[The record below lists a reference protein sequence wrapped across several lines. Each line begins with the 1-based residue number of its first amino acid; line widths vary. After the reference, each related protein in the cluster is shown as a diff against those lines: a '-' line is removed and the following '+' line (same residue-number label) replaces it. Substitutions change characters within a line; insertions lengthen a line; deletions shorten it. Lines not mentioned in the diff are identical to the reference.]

1 MVGRRRVATSISS
14 CAPPGRYCAILS
26 TGIGIATPPGGTPG
40 AGDGDG
46 EAKGIGF
53 GVGVGN
59 EFGIG
64 VGPGVGG
71 GVGPALRLWAKAVE
85 QKIDVPKTAPQ
96 IMDSLID
103 LTRGILFTPFPRRLA
118 NELIGSR
125 PEVSGGTSTHDEAYA
140 IT

>member
-1 MVGRRRVATSISS
+1 MSISS
-14 CAPPGRYCAILS
+14 CAPPGRYCSILS
-26 TGIGIATPPGGTPG
+26 TGIGIATSPRWTPG

-59 EFGIG
+59 ECGIG

-85 QKIDVPKTAPQ
+85 QTIDVPTTAAQ
-96 IMDSLID
+96 IMGSLID
-103 LTRGILFTPFPRRLA
+103 LTRSISYTSFSSA
-118 NELIGSR
+118 ISELDGRI
-125 PEVSGGTSTHDEAYA
+125 VSKGK
-140 IT
+140 

>member
-1 MVGRRRVATSISS
+1 MSIST
-14 CAPPGRYCAILS
+14 CAPPGRYCSILS
-26 TGIGIATPPGGTPG
+26 TGTGIATPPTCTPG

-71 GVGPALRLWAKAVE
+71 GVGPALRGCAKAVE
-85 QKIDVPKTAPQ
+85 QTID
-96 IMDSLID
+96 I
-103 LTRGILFTPFPRRLA
+103 PRIAL
-118 NELIGSR
+118 
-125 PEVSGGTSTHDEAYA
+125 
-140 IT
+140 